1 MAAAPLWRRVVCA
14 VLLPAALVRAARPS
28 GKCGAD
34 ALPTKVP
41 SSIAISPP
49 FERDLPVCYA
59 SEPHGLGALSGN
71 WRTDDSPEP
80 PYWNLSCPFEWAK
93 YSCVHQGNAGHAARA
108 RMRFELRR
116 LRDAERR
123 WCSLRC
129 SRTNAHYWRLA
140 HTAGPRS
147 RVLYLKLARARLR
160 ESAPVRERARAGRA
174 DSLRFQVY
182 LALGC
187 LLYPEI
193 RTMHLPW
200 RKKDFPC
207 HGTTNCIS
215 SGAHSGFDTT
225 SRFELKRADEY
236 AGKVDDSA
244 RAPAGTSSSS
254 RHAWRCPRD
263 RGRAHQSAQGTRP
276 SKESASRVD
285 GDAPDGVSCGER
297 RAGGRRVRSGPP

>member
-108 RMRFELRR
+108 RMRFEP
-116 LRDAERR
+116 
-123 WCSLRC
+123 
-129 SRTNAHYWRLA
+129 
-140 HTAGPRS
+140 AGCAMLSVDGRQ
-147 RVLYLKLARARLR
+147 LARALRPNQRLMLIGDSHICSHG
-160 ESAPVRERARAGRA
+160 EPV
-174 DSLRFQVY
+174 LRR
-182 LALGC
+182 
-187 LLYPEI
+187 P
-193 RTMHLPW
+193 
-200 RKKDFPC
+200 
-207 HGTTNCIS
+207 
-215 SGAHSGFDTT
+215 
-225 SRFELKRADEY
+225 
-236 AGKVDDSA
+236 
-244 RAPAGTSSSS
+244 APAPAPLRRSHEPHRLS
-254 RHAWRCPRD
+254 AA
-263 RGRAHQSAQGTRP
+263 RGGACQAQGSYSTHVNA
-276 SKESASRVD
+276 KCHSRQQKF
-285 GDAPDGVSCGER
+285 S
-297 RAGGRRVRSGPP
+297 